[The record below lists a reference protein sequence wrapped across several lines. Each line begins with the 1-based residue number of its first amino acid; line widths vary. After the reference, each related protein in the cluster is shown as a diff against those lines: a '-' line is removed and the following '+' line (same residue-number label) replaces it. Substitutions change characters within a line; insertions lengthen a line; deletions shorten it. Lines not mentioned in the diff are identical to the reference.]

1 MNAFKLLVATVAAGA
16 VMAGFATTAHATNN
30 NTVEQEQKLNQK
42 IELKCKVGAYGQT
55 TECKATGEQTGEQK
69 QKVTFRQG
77 QVLGRTHT
85 PVDTALDFQTSAAAV
100 LSIGS
105 GAGAFILNRKIG

>member
-1 MNAFKLLVATVAAGA
+1 MNAIKLLVATVAAGA
-16 VMAGFATTAHATNN
+16 VMAGFATQAHATD

-42 IELKCKVGAYGQT
+42 IELNCKVGAYGQT

-77 QVLGRTHT
+77 QVLGKTHK

-105 GAGAFILNRKIG
+105 GAGAFILNRKLG

>member
-1 MNAFKLLVATVAAGA
+1 MNMIKLATAVAVAGA
-16 VMAGFATTAHATNN
+16 VLTQFSTVALATE

-55 TECKATGEQTGEQK
+55 TECKASGEQTGEQK

-85 PVDTALDFQTSAAAV
+85 PVDTALDFQTTAAAV

-105 GAGAFILNRKIG
+105 GAGAFVLKRRIS

>member
-1 MNAFKLLVATVAAGA
+1 MNSLKLIAATLAAGA
-16 VMAGFATTAHATNN
+16 VMSGFATTAYAT

-42 IELKCKVGAYGQT
+42 IELNCKVGAYGQT